1 MTDEHISNAATKAQS
16 ERGILLGIAAY
27 SLWGLFPLY
36 WKMFHDIPALELVCH
51 RIVWSFV
58 FLTSILLITR
68 KWTAFRIL
76 IMNPRIL
83 MIYAIAA
90 LLIGVNWL
98 TYIWAVNAGF
108 IVESSLGYFINPL
121 ISVLLGV
128 VFLRE
133 RLRIGQWI
141 PIVLATGGV
150 VYLTLAYGSL
160 PWIALILAFSFALY
174 GLVKKTAS
182 LGSMNGLTLET
193 AILLVPAMIYLLV
206 REWTGQGAFLHGGVS
221 QNLLILGAGPVT
233 SIPLLLFSGAARR
246 IPLSLVG
253 IIQYI
258 SPTLTFL
265 LGVWVYHEPF
275 TRTQLIG
282 FSAVW
287 VALIV
292 YTVEGLYHQLRN
304 NNHRIGSKL

>member
-1 MTDEHISNAATKAQS
+1 MTDEHISNAAMKSQS

-68 KWTAFRIL
+68 QWTAFRIL
-76 IMNPRIL
+76 IMKPRIL

-141 PIVLATGGV
+141 PIVLAMGGV

-206 REWTGQGAFLHGGVS
+206 RELTGQGAFLHGGVS

-275 TRTQLIG
+275 THTQLIG

-287 VALIV
+287 VALII
-292 YTVEGLYHQLRN
+292 YTMEGLYHQLRN
-304 NNHRIGSKL
+304 NNHRVESTL